1 MHIDEPVSTLRPADG
16 EVSMTGFRK
25 LRGHAAALLVLA
37 GALAACSAPSST
49 FVASPEDDL
58 VLKLP
63 RSWSTVRDGASADS
77 TGQPD
82 GGWIAVFDAA
92 RTPDVKH
99 VDLDSDV
106 KEPVAYAQV
115 SVLSPGEASSMNGDK
130 LRDLLLPFTASS
142 RAQYSS
148 DPRAATFKQIANY
161 DVHAPGGSGVH
172 VVYSYDLGK
181 GREVFDQTALLGS
194 KRTRV
199 YLLLVRCSQT
209 CYAANKPQIEDVIA
223 HFTVKVP

>member
-1 MHIDEPVSTLRPADG
+1 
-16 EVSMTGFRK
+16 MTGYRRFRGR
-25 LRGHAAALLVLA
+25 LAAMLVLA
-37 GALAACSAPSST
+37 GTLTACGAPSHT
-49 FVASPEDDL
+49 FVASPDDDM

-63 RSWSTVRDGASADS
+63 RSWSTVRDNPSADSS

-82 GGWIAVFDAA
+82 GGWLAVFDAA
-92 RTPDVKH
+92 TTPDVKH

-115 SVLSPGEASSMNGDK
+115 SVLSGDQASGMNGDK
-130 LRDLLLPFTASS
+130 LRDLLLPFTAAS
-142 RAQYSS
+142 RAQYAT
-148 DPRAATFKQIANY
+148 DPRAATFKQISDY
-161 DVHAPGGSGVH
+161 DVRAPAGSGVH
-172 VVYSYDLGK
+172 VVFSYDLGN

-199 YLLLVRCSQT
+199 YLLLIRCSQT
-209 CYAANKPQIEDVIA
+209 CYDSHKPQIEDVVA

>member
-1 MHIDEPVSTLRPADG
+1 
-16 EVSMTGFRK
+16 MTGDRK
-25 LRGHAAALLVLA
+25 LRGRIASLLVLA
-37 GALAACSAPSST
+37 GVMTACGAPSNT

-63 RSWSTVRDGASADS
+63 RSWSTLRDNPSADS

-82 GGWIAVFDAA
+82 GGWLAVFDAA
-92 RTPDVKH
+92 TTPDVKH

-115 SVLSPGEASSMNGDK
+115 SVLSGDQASGMNGDK
-130 LRDLLLPFTASS
+130 LRDLLLPFTAAS
-142 RAQYSS
+142 RAQYAS
-148 DPRAATFKQIANY
+148 DSRAATFKQIADY
-161 DVHAPGGSGVH
+161 DVHAPAGSGVH
-172 VVYSYDLGK
+172 VIFSYDLGK

-199 YLLLVRCSQT
+199 YLLLIRCSQA
-209 CYAANKPQIEDVIA
+209 CYDSHRAQIDDVVA

>member
-1 MHIDEPVSTLRPADG
+1 
-16 EVSMTGFRK
+16 MTGSRK
-25 LRGHAAALLVLA
+25 LRGLAAALVLT
-37 GALAACSAPSST
+37 GAVAACSAPSHT

-63 RSWSTVRDGASADS
+63 RSWSTVRNNPSADS
-77 TGQPD
+77 TTGQPD
-82 GGWIAVFDAA
+82 GGWLAVFDAA
-92 RTPDVKH
+92 ATPDVKH

-115 SVLSPGEASSMNGDK
+115 SVLSGDQASGMNGDK

-142 RAQYSS
+142 RAQYAT
-148 DPRAATFKQIANY
+148 DPRAATFKQIADY

-172 VVYSYDLGK
+172 VVFSYDLGK

-199 YLLLVRCSQT
+199 YLLLVRCSQA
-209 CYAANKPQIEDVIA
+209 CYDSHKAQIDDVVA

>member
-1 MHIDEPVSTLRPADG
+1 
-16 EVSMTGFRK
+16 MTGDRK
-25 LRGHAAALLVLA
+25 LRGRIAALLVLA
-37 GALAACSAPSST
+37 GVLTACGAPSNT

-63 RSWSTVRDGASADS
+63 RSWTTLRDNPSADS
-77 TGQPD
+77 ATGRPD
-82 GGWIAVFDAA
+82 GGWLAVYDAA
-92 RTPDVKH
+92 TTPDVKH

-115 SVLSPGEASSMNGDK
+115 SVLTGDQASGMNGDK
-130 LRDLLLPFTASS
+130 LRDLLLPFTAAS
-142 RAQYSS
+142 RAQYAT
-148 DPRAATFKQIANY
+148 DPRAATFKQIADY
-161 DVHAPGGSGVH
+161 DVHGPAGSGVH
-172 VVYSYDLGK
+172 VVFSYDLGK

-199 YLLLVRCSQT
+199 YLLLIRCSQA
-209 CYAANKPQIEDVIA
+209 CYASHRAQIDDVVA

>member
-1 MHIDEPVSTLRPADG
+1 
-16 EVSMTGFRK
+16 MTGCRK
-25 LRGHAAALLVLA
+25 LRGRLAALLVLA
-37 GALAACSAPSST
+37 GTMTACSAPSHT

-63 RSWSTVRDGASADS
+63 RSWSTLRDNQSADS
-77 TGQPD
+77 NTGQPD
-82 GGWIAVFDAA
+82 GGWLAVFDAA
-92 RTPDVKH
+92 TIPDVKH

-115 SVLSPGEASSMNGDK
+115 SVLSGDQASSMNGDK
-130 LRDLLLPFTASS
+130 LRDLLLPFTATT
-142 RAQYSS
+142 RAQYAT
-148 DPRAATFKQIANY
+148 DPRAATFKQIADY
-161 DVHAPGGSGVH
+161 DVHAPAGSGVH
-172 VVYSYDLGK
+172 VVFSYDLGK

-199 YLLLVRCSQT
+199 YLLLIRCSQT
-209 CYAANKPQIEDVIA
+209 CYDSHKTQIEDVVA